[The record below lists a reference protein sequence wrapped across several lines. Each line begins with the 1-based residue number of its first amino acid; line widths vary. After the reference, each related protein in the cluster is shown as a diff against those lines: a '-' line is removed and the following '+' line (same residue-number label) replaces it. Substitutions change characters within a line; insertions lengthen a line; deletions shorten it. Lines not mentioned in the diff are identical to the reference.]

1 MIENNC
7 LNLQKKRF
15 EYIDA
20 MRGFAIFF
28 IVFGHLPLVYGTH
41 SSLIDFPAF
50 IKLPVFFFI
59 SGFVFNSERMISGGL
74 KTCVSKFRQLIIP
87 AVFFCA
93 IYLLVNKIDIYT
105 CVTHRFKCG
114 YWFTFKL
121 FEFIIIQYL
130 WELFATRLKINK
142 SKIVYLVGPICTALI
157 FYVLSTQAVTERLGI
172 VSGVV
177 GTRLLRYYLF
187 FVIGRLIR
195 LHLDDLLQYKYKNVF
210 VSVIVVGFMLMAI
223 FDYGLNINISGL
235 MFHIKTVIFELLAL
249 LSIFVLFYT
258 KRTYFSSSS
267 RASKAITFIGRRT
280 LDIYLLHYF
289 FLPKDLSV
297 FGHYF
302 VNHPAP
308 ILELAFCG
316 IVTILVVVVCL
327 IVSEIL
333 RQSTFCRKWLLGAK

>member
-223 FDYGLNINISGL
+223 FDYGLNINISL
-235 MFHIKTVIFELLAL
+235 C
-249 LSIFVLFYT
+249 
-258 KRTYFSSSS
+258 
-267 RASKAITFIGRRT
+267 FI
-280 LDIYLLHYF
+280 
-289 FLPKDLSV
+289 
-297 FGHYF
+297 
-302 VNHPAP
+302 
-308 ILELAFCG
+308 
-316 IVTILVVVVCL
+316 
-327 IVSEIL
+327 
-333 RQSTFCRKWLLGAK
+333 